1 MNEPRSISQ
10 AVSSDQG
17 HSPRSAFDAAE
28 RRLLARLGLEAR
40 NHWLDIPELRTHVRV
55 LEVGVGEPVV
65 FVHGGGGMALD
76 WAPLASRMAGF
87 RLLLLDRPGHGLSEP
102 FNYRG
107 VHLRQHAVVC
117 LESVLAAL
125 GLSSARFVANSM
137 GALWSLSLAVASP
150 KCVRSLALLGCP
162 ALLLDTGAPAMVHLM
177 AAAGPWMLKLGKP
190 TRKQGRGMA
199 KIVMGAQAVERLDP
213 DVFECS
219 FQVQSI
225 PSIGESVMGM
235 FARALTLFGRRP
247 EAIFGEADVRNVAQP
262 TLFVWGDA
270 DRFGKPA
277 VGQRACELMPH
288 ARMEVIAGAG
298 HLPWVDEPTR
308 CAQLVGDFLATS

>member
-1 MNEPRSISQ
+1 MSQ
-10 AVSSDQG
+10 AVSSQQG
-17 HSPRSAFDAAE
+17 QSPRAAFEAAE
-28 RRLLARLGLEAR
+28 RRLLTRLGLEAR
-40 NHWLDIPELRTHVRV
+40 NHWLDLPELRTRVRV
-55 LEVGVGEPVV
+55 IEVGAGEPVV

-87 RLLLLDRPGHGLSEP
+87 RFLLLDRPGHGLSEP
-102 FNYRG
+102 FDYRG

-150 KCVRSLALLGCP
+150 ERVRSLALLGCP
-162 ALLLDTGAPAMVHLM
+162 ALLLDSGAPAAVHVM
-177 AAAGPWMLKLGKP
+177 AAIGPLLLKLGKP
-190 TRKQGRGMA
+190 TRERTRDMIKM
-199 KIVMGAQAVERLDP
+199 VMGAQAVERLDP

-219 FQVQSI
+219 FQLQSI
-225 PSIGESVMGM
+225 PGIGESVMGM
-235 FARALTLFGRRP
+235 FGRALTLFGRRS
-247 EAIFGEADVRNVAQP
+247 EAIFGEADVRRVAQP

-277 VGQRACELMPH
+277 VGRRACQQMSN
-288 ARMEVIAGAG
+288 ARMEVVAGGG